1 MSVNLTFILSLTLSL
16 SLSIRF
22 SVHQSVLL
30 SLPFRPSVSVS
41 QSLSLRQ
48 CTSVSLHPFIHPS
61 ICRSPSV
68 HLSLSLSR
76 QRHQQ
81 DSTHDSRQVRLSDLR
96 SRLQCRTSTRR
107 GCTYHS
113 YTQTAHTHTNKHL
126 ITTALHNLL
135 NFALM
140 HSASDYILLSI
151 SFNQL
156 HAGEKVLFKCRCD

>member
-48 CTSVSLHPFIHPS
+48 CTSVSLHPFIYLS
-61 ICRSPSV
+61 VSLGSP
-68 HLSLSLSR
+68 LSLSLTAKTSARLYSR
-76 QRHQQ
+76 QSAGSSERSPQSSSVSHFHQKGM
-81 DSTHDSRQVRLSDLR
+81 HLSFLH
-96 SRLQCRTSTRR
+96 TN
-107 GCTYHS
+107 CT
-113 YTQTAHTHTNKHL
+113 HTHTNKHL

-135 NFALM
+135 NFVLM